1 MERNLARRI
10 ERLANVDE
18 RVLAS
23 ELAESVA
30 AIERACSSARDD
42 RDWSKALLLHAL
54 LGRFYLLN
62 MQALDGERSQA
73 FRSLRR
79 DLARR
84 VVAALRGGVGWASGR
99 LLNSCD
105 GIANGR
111 ESRRPASPDWSGS
124 TTAT

>member
-84 VVAALRGGVGWASGR
+84 VVAALRGESG
-99 LLNSCD
+99 
-105 GIANGR
+105 GR
-111 ESRRPASPDWSGS
+111 AVVC
-124 TTAT
+124 